1 MISFIVPAFNESRAI
16 IDTVETIREV
26 THLHD
31 ITDYEIITIDDGST
45 DDSKEII
52 TKLAEED
59 PKIQPIFHSENMGLG
74 RSIVD
79 GVHKASRPQF
89 IIVPGDNDISLSSLS
104 LMLHFKDSAELILTV
119 PLNKEARPI
128 GRQIISATYQ
138 ILHNIFF
145 GTSVGYLNGPGI
157 WPTEQVKRLKLTSNR
172 FSIISELNV
181 KLLTNGVEFAEVPIY
196 LQADEPT
203 RSTVNIKNM
212 IEVVKVFLMLVVEL
226 NLKPDRPKRQPLNRV
241 KINFGR

>member
-1 MISFIVPAFNESRAI
+1 MISFIVPAFNEGEAI
-16 IDTVETIREV
+16 TDTVETIRTV
-26 THLHD
+26 AATHDLEN
-31 ITDYEIITIDDGST
+31 YEIIPIDDGST
-45 DDSKEII
+45 DYSKEIMEQ
-52 TKLAEED
+52 LARED
-59 PKIQPIFHSENMGLG
+59 PKIQPIFHKVNRGLG

-79 GVHKASRPQF
+79 GIHQAKMPQF
-89 IIVPGDNDISLSSLS
+89 IVVPGDNDISKESLS
-104 LMLHFKDSAELILTV
+104 LMLHFKDVAELILTV
-119 PLNKEARPI
+119 PINKEARPI

-157 WPTEQVKRLKLTSNR
+157 WPTEKVKSLELTSNR

-181 KLLTNGVEFAEVPIY
+181 KLLAKGVEFAEVPIY

-203 RSTVNIKNM
+203 RDTVTLRNM
-212 IEVVKVFLMLVVEL
+212 IEVIKVFLMLVVEL
-226 NLKPDRPKRQPLNRV
+226 NLKPGRPEKKPLNRV

>member
-16 IDTVETIREV
+16 IGTMGTIRDV
-26 THLHD
+26 TRIHE
-31 ITDYEIITIDDGST
+31 IEDYEIIIIDDGST

-52 TKLAEED
+52 ADLVQKD
-59 PKIQPIFHSENMGLG
+59 PKIQPIYHSENMGLG
-74 RSIVD
+74 RSLVD
-79 GVHKASRPQF
+79 GVHKASMPQF

-104 LMLHFKDSAELILTV
+104 LMLHFKDAAELILTV
-119 PLNKEARPI
+119 PINKEVRPI

-157 WPTEQVKRLKLTSNR
+157 WPTEQVKLLKLTSNR

-181 KLLTNGVEFAEVPIY
+181 KLLTKGIEFAEVPIY

-212 IEVVKVFLMLVVEL
+212 VEVVKVFLMLVVEL
-226 NLKPDRPKRQPLNRV
+226 NLKPDRQEKRPLNRV

>member
-16 IDTVETIREV
+16 IGTMETIRDV
-26 THLHD
+26 TRIHE
-31 ITDYEIITIDDGST
+31 IEDYEIIIIDDGST
-45 DDSKEII
+45 DDSKDIV
-52 TKLAEED
+52 TDLALED
-59 PKIQPIFHSENMGLG
+59 SKILPIYHSENMGLG

-79 GVHKASRPQF
+79 GVHKASMPQF

-104 LMLHFKDSAELILTV
+104 LMLHFRDAADLILTV
-119 PLNKEARPI
+119 PINKEVRPI

-157 WPTEQVKRLKLTSNR
+157 WPTEQVKLLKLTSNR

-181 KLLTNGVEFAEVPIY
+181 KLLTKGIEFAEVPIY
-196 LQADEPT
+196 LQAEEPT

-226 NLKPDRPKRQPLNRV
+226 NLKPDRQEKRPLNRV